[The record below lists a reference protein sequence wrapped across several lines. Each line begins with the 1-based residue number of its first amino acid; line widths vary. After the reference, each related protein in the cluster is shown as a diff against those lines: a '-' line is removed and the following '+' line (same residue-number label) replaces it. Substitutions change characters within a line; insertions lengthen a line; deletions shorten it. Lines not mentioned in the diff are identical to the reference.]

1 MSSVVFE
8 VYLLIL
14 LRHDLFNVGAPSQLL
29 EKKKGWKSK
38 GGRGVR
44 GGGGQKRESVGGNCS
59 RP

>member
-29 EKKKGWKSK
+29 EKKKR
-38 GGRGVR
+38 GGNQK
-44 GGGGQKRESVGGNCS
+44 GGGG
-59 RP
+59 